1 MRGIVITGGGTG
13 IGRAAAHAFADAGD
27 AVLIVG
33 RSADTLAETAKGRD
47 GIHTLPLDL
56 TEPDAAAV
64 VVDTARRQLGR
75 LDVLVNN
82 AGIARFAGLGSLE
95 PASVEAQIR
104 TNLIAPI
111 LLTQQALDSLEET
124 GGLVVNISSAGS
136 IGLRTIPDN
145 SVYCATKAGL
155 DVLTRTWSV
164 ELAPRGIRVIG
175 VAPGVTDTG
184 VALRAGVS
192 PAQYE
197 AFMERM
203 RAEIPLGRVGAPED
217 IAWWIVTLA
226 SADGGYLN
234 GAVIP
239 VDGALS
245 VT

>member
-13 IGRAAAHAFADAGD
+13 IGRATAHAFADAGD

-33 RSADTLAETAKGRD
+33 RSADTLAETANGHD
-47 GIHTLPLDL
+47 SIHTLVLDL
-56 TEPDAAAV
+56 TEPDAATT
-64 VVDTARRQLGR
+64 VVDTALRRLGR

-82 AGIARFAGLGSLE
+82 AGIASFAGLGSLD

-104 TNLIAPI
+104 TNLVAPI
-111 LLTQQALDSLEET
+111 LITQQALDALEET
-124 GGLVVNISSAGS
+124 GGLVINVSSAGS

-164 ELAPRGIRVIG
+164 ELAPRGVRVVG

-192 PAQYE
+192 QAQYE
-197 AFMERM
+197 EFMGRM
-203 RAEIPLGRVGAPED
+203 RQEIPLGRVGAPED
-217 IAWWIVTLA
+217 IAWWIVTMA
-226 SADGGYLN
+226 SAGAGYLN
-234 GAVIP
+234 GAVVP

>member
-13 IGRAAAHAFADAGD
+13 IGRAAAHAFADAD

-64 VVDTARRQLGR
+64 VVETARRQLGR

-82 AGIARFAGLGSLE
+82 AGIASFAYLGSLE

-124 GGLVVNISSAGS
+124 RGLVVNISSAGS

-226 SADGGYLN
+226 SADGGTST
-234 GAVIP
+234 AR
-239 VDGALS
+239 
-245 VT
+245 